1 VGRNPV
7 GRKGLSIAD
16 EVDSPSAVGQ
26 RECMIAHAG
35 APSDVPHNDNSG
47 APRSVPGATSGDE
60 AKHRA
65 DHQAKERPY
74 EDDLFGKA
82 MVRPRLP
89 RDAGAQKRKEKVHRV
104 RWLDERWHRM
114 GERETRWGFAEEE
127 EEEVGKV
134 TFTTPIKSLATRSCK
149 NTPPAREKIQIIVPT
164 AIATAVVAQIN
175 LQAPVLSPPHRL
187 SEVGLLYILKGDGR
201 GRTGSVVHHQR
212 SFVNRTCLRRHL
224 IHDRDRRQGMSWF
237 KAAGN
242 YASGAIKAAATAV
255 APQTQ
260 RSPRELLKDHVAYV
274 RSFYDATQQDSSA
287 KDWDKLALTYRSAS
301 DAACSPNLHCHA
313 HLKAEC

>member
-1 VGRNPV
+1 MGRNPV

-26 RECMIAHAG
+26 RECMIAHAR

-89 RDAGAQKRKEKVHRV
+89 RDAGAQKRKEKVHLV
-104 RWLDERWHRM
+104 RWIDERWHGM
-114 GERETRWGFAEEE
+114 GERETRWGFAEE

-164 AIATAVVAQIN
+164 AIATAVETQNN
-175 LQAPVLSPPHRL
+175 LQAPIASPPHRL
-187 SEVGLLYILKGDGR
+187 SAFCLLVYFEGGIGR
-201 GRTGSVVHHQR
+201 G
-212 SFVNRTCLRRHL
+212 
-224 IHDRDRRQGMSWF
+224 
-237 KAAGN
+237 AGWR
-242 YASGAIKAAATAV
+242 ALST
-255 APQTQ
+255 T
-260 RSPRELLKDHVAYV
+260 REV
-274 RSFYDATQQDSSA
+274 S
-287 KDWDKLALTYRSAS
+287 
-301 DAACSPNLHCHA
+301 
-313 HLKAEC
+313 

>member
-1 VGRNPV
+1 
-7 GRKGLSIAD
+7 
-16 EVDSPSAVGQ
+16 
-26 RECMIAHAG
+26 MIAHAR
-35 APSDVPHNDNSG
+35 APSDVPHYDNSG
-47 APRSVPGATSGDE
+47 APRSVPGATSGDKG
-60 AKHRA
+60 KHRA

-89 RDAGAQKRKEKVHRV
+89 RDAVAQERKEKVHRV
-104 RWLDERWHRM
+104 RWIDERWHRM
-114 GERETRWGFAEEE
+114 GERETRWGFAE

-164 AIATAVVAQIN
+164 VIATAVEAQNN
-175 LQAPVLSPPHRL
+175 LQAPIAISVRHLHIVCLLCHTCILSL
-187 SEVGLLYILKGDGR
+187 KWGLEVGR
-201 GRTGSVVHHQR
+201 EEGSVHHQR
-212 SFVNRTCLRRHL
+212 NFANPTCLRRQL
-224 IHDRDRRQGMSWF
+224 VRDRDRRQGMSWF

-301 DAACSPNLHCHA
+301 DAACSPNLHCRA